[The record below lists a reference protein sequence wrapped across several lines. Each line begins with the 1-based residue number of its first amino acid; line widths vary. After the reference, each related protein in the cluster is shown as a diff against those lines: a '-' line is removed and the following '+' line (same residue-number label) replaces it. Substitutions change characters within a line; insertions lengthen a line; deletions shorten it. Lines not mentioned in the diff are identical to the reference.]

1 MICEDQ
7 HVKACFKFPGNKLVA
22 VAKGKKEYAGE
33 YSLNNN

>member
-7 HVKACFKFPGNKLVA
+7 LVKACFKFPGNELVT

-33 YSLNNN
+33 SS